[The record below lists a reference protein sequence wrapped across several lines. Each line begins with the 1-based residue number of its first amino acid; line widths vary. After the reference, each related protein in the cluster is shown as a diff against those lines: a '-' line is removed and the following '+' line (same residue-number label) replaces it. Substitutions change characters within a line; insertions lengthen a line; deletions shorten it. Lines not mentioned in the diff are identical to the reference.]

1 MMNYLRNEETGK
13 TYRFDSVPQNDL
25 APMVDYSS
33 PIEYGGMK
41 GYRVKGDPMTAIM
54 ANGARVSMGVDQA
67 ATRKAQMDDLALQGK
82 RQELARGALELAA
95 LRNPMASQKKMED
108 VYGKPP
114 EGTRWTA
121 EGKTEPIPGYAEA
134 KPLNE
139 SQANAVGYGTRMIN
153 SSGTIEDVGKGGE
166 VQPGLIKR
174 IGEAVPFVG
183 DSLGTMLNWT
193 QSPEQQQVEQAQ
205 RDFINAVL
213 RRESGAAIAPSEFD
227 NARKQYFPQPGDSP
241 EVIAQKAQ
249 NRETSISAMKAGAGH
264 GGSMIDKA
272 KQRYSIVREAKQA
285 IMQGKDPVAVRA
297 RLKEL
302 GITDAGI

>member
-193 QSPEQQQVEQAQ
+193 QSPEQQQVEQSQ